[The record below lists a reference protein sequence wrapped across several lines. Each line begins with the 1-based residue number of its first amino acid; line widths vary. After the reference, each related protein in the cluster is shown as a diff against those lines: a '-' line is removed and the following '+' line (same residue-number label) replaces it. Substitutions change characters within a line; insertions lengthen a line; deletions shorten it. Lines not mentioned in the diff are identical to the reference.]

1 MKGESYV
8 SDICIRV
15 YWFRRF
21 VFCWIICICCDR
33 YNGERGM
40 KVLLLSKVM
49 LCLYFFSV
57 IFGFLH
63 VLVVGFGPEVFGVVY
78 ILIVI

>member
-1 MKGESYV
+1 
-8 SDICIRV
+8 
-15 YWFRRF
+15 
-21 VFCWIICICCDR
+21 
-33 YNGERGM
+33 
-40 KVLLLSKVM
+40 M

-78 ILIVI
+78 ILIVILFGLYLLRLKRLENPDE

>member
-1 MKGESYV
+1 MK
-8 SDICIRV
+8 I
-15 YWFRRF
+15 
-21 VFCWIICICCDR
+21 
-33 YNGERGM
+33 
-40 KVLLLSKVM
+40 LLILGKVM

-78 ILIVI
+78 ILIVISFGLYLLRLKRLENPDE

>member
-1 MKGESYV
+1 MK
-8 SDICIRV
+8 I
-15 YWFRRF
+15 
-21 VFCWIICICCDR
+21 
-33 YNGERGM
+33 
-40 KVLLLSKVM
+40 LLSKVM

-78 ILIVI
+78 ILIVILVGLYLLRLKRLENPDE